1 MNIDLSKLP
10 VPSAIETLDYATI
23 LSEMKAEFL
32 GLWPSYSSEEHDPIT
47 KVLEVAALR
56 ELKIRQSHNEKASQ
70 IMLAYAA
77 GPNLDALS
85 ALPWLQVTRQ
95 IITPAD
101 NTTTPPTP
109 AVYEGDDRFRQRL
122 LLAYNQ
128 LSTAGSIDSYKYH
141 TLTTNSTIKDVK
153 VDSPVSGGVRVTV
166 LSSIG
171 DGTVLTAVTDQVLA
185 ALTAD
190 SVRPLTDT
198 PTVQSAEIINY
209 SIDATLTLYP
219 GESYQVII
227 DAINTSIND
236 FVSNNHKL
244 GYDINVS
251 GVYAALRLNGVQ
263 NVVLNGFSEIICTDQ
278 QAPYCTAITLSDGGI
293 GV

>member
-10 VPSAIETLDYATI
+10 VPSAIETLDYDTI
-23 LSEMKAEFL
+23 LSAMQSEFL
-32 GLWPSYSSEEHDPIT
+32 ALWPSYSGEPHDPIT
-47 KVLEVAALR
+47 KILEVAALR
-56 ELKIRQSHNEKASQ
+56 ELQVRQSHNEKASQ
-70 IMLAYAA
+70 IMLAYAV
-77 GPNLDALS
+77 GSNLDALS

-101 NTTTPPTP
+101 DTTTPPTP
-109 AVYEGDDRFRQRL
+109 AVMEDDDRFRQRL

-141 TLTTNSTIKDVK
+141 TLTANSTIKDVK
-153 VDSPVSGGVRVTV
+153 VDSPVPGGVRVSV

-171 DGTVLTAVTDQVLA
+171 DGTVLTAVIDQVSA
-185 ALTAD
+185 ALTAE
-190 SVRPLTDT
+190 SVRPLNDT
-198 PTVQSAEIINY
+198 VTVQSAEIVNY

-227 DAINTSIND
+227 DAVNASINE
-236 FVSNNHKL
+236 FVTSNHKL

-278 QAPYCTAITLSDGGI
+278 QAPYCTAITLSDGGT

>member
-10 VPSAIETLDYATI
+10 IPSAIETLDYASI

-32 GLWPSYSSEEHDPIT
+32 LLWTSYSGEPHDPIT

-77 GPNLDALS
+77 GSNLDALG
-85 ALPWLQVTRQ
+85 ALPWLQVKRQ
-95 IITPAD
+95 TITPAD

-109 AVYEGDDRFRQRL
+109 AVYEDDDRFRQRM

-141 TLTTNSTIKDVK
+141 TLSTDSSIKDVK
-153 VDSPVSGGVRVTV
+153 VDSPISGTVRVTV
-166 LSSIG
+166 LGDSG
-171 DGTVLTAVTDQVLA
+171 DGTVSSPVLVLVDTALSAET
-185 ALTAD
+185 
-190 SVRPLTDT
+190 VRPLNDT
-198 PTVQSAEIINY
+198 VTVQSAEIISY

-219 GESYQVII
+219 GESYQAIT
-227 DAINTSIND
+227 DAVNASIND
-236 FVSNNHKL
+236 FVLNNHKL

-263 NVVLNGFSEIICTDQ
+263 NVTLNGFVEIICTDQ
-278 QAPYCTAITLSDGGI
+278 QAPYCTSILLSDGG
-293 GV
+293 VSV